1 MAFNEFLE
9 TFRQKLGAQRV
20 QDRVRTHLEHYFDF
34 EGASDAPSRVK
45 VALDYVF
52 GSERKNLDSYEP
64 DQNQTR
70 DFIDYLIFAIQAEN
84 KKNREQEEENK
95 KKKEELSQDRCLA
108 LTKLLDYNENPGTP
122 YFSDIKPPVFAFQLA
137 LRVREPSLI
146 DQSDVGICGENS
158 LMIYFA
164 KNTPSAFAGYG
175 ISLMRNGWG
184 NFHGLMVKPSP
195 EIVESFI
202 PEFLREKYNALR
214 ESSIRSS
221 YTDYLERKAS
231 KDETLPSKMLA
242 AKKMAAA
249 DFVIMGSL
257 TMGFFGS
264 IKEGSWP
271 DDVCERLSKAGL
283 QNVENKVNPFSEPN
297 KQNLTDACTAV
308 KAGKLVMLC
317 VWPEL
322 VVELRSYKLFL
333 AKNLLL
339 AGKPESVESGYY
351 LQRGSGK
358 KWEEAL
364 KGEGGLDLTS
374 TVRASAKKGDLK
386 SRHWILVTHLVE
398 AEGKV
403 TIKLYSWQ
411 HPVQGTLLLETFMTH
426 YQGYVAADPPATTRG

>member
-9 TFRQKLGAQRV
+9 KFLEKLGAERV
-20 QDRVRTHLEHYFDF
+20 QDRVRTHLEQYFDF
-34 EGASDAPSRVK
+34 EGASDAQIRVK
-45 VALDYVF
+45 NALDYVF

-70 DFIDYLIFAIQAEN
+70 DFIDYLISAIRVEN
-84 KKNREQEEENK
+84 KKN
-95 KKKEELSQDRCLA
+95 KEELSQDRCLA

-122 YFSDIKPPVFAFQLA
+122 YFSGIKPPVFAFQLA

-146 DQSDVGICGENS
+146 NQSEVGICGENS

-164 KNTPSAFAGYG
+164 KNTPSAFAAYA

-184 NFHGLMVKPSP
+184 DFHGLMVKPGPGS
-195 EIVESFI
+195 VESFLDD
-202 PEFLREKYNALR
+202 FR
-214 ESSIRSS
+214 ESYTRSS

-231 KDETLPSKMLA
+231 KDEKLATKKLA
-242 AKKMAAA
+242 AKKLAAA

-271 DDVCERLSKAGL
+271 EEVCERLSKAGL

-297 KQNLTDACTAV
+297 EQNLTDACAAV

-317 VWPEL
+317 VYAGF
-322 VVELRSYKLFL
+322 VQELRSYKLYL
-333 AKNLLL
+333 ARNR
-339 AGKPESVESGYY
+339 ESDY
-351 LQRGSGK
+351 LKRGSGK

-364 KGEGGLDLTS
+364 EGEGGLDLTS
-374 TVRASAKKGDLK
+374 TVKASAKKGDLK
-386 SRHWILVTHLVE
+386 SRHWILVTHLAE
-398 AEGKV
+398 TEGKV

-411 HPVQGTLLLETFMTH
+411 HPVQGTLLLKTFLTH
-426 YQGYVAADPPATTRG
+426 YDGYVAADPPATIRG

>member
-1 MAFNEFLE
+1 MPFNEFLE
-9 TFRQKLGAQRV
+9 NFRKKIGAQEDQNRV
-20 QDRVRTHLEHYFDF
+20 SDRVK
-34 EGASDAPSRVK
+34 DA
-45 VALDYVF
+45 LNYVF

-70 DFIDYLIFAIQAEN
+70 DFIDSLIFAIRAEN
-84 KKNREQEEENK
+84 KNR
-95 KKKEELSQDRCLA
+95 SQDRCLA
-108 LTKLLDYNENPGTP
+108 LTKVLDYNENPGPP
-122 YFSDIKPPVFAFQLA
+122 YFSGIKPPVFAFQLA

-146 DQSDVGICGENS
+146 NQSKVGICGENT

-164 KNTPSAFAGYG
+164 KNTPSAFAEYG

-202 PEFLREKYNALR
+202 PEILREKYKAFR
-214 ESSIRSS
+214 ESYTRSS
-221 YTDYLERKAS
+221 YEKEYTDKL
-231 KDETLPSKMLA
+231 
-242 AKKMAAA
+242 AAA

-271 DDVCERLSKAGL
+271 EEVCERLSKAGL

-297 KQNLTDACTAV
+297 KQNLTDACAAV

-317 VWPEL
+317 VYAGFVQEL
-322 VVELRSYKLFL
+322 QSYKLLL
-333 AKNLLL
+333 AKIW
-339 AGKPESVESGYY
+339 ESDY
-351 LQRGSGK
+351 LKRGSGK

-364 KGEGGLDLTS
+364 EGEGGLDLSS
-374 TVRASAKKGDLK
+374 TVKASAKKGDPK
-386 SRHWILVTHLVE
+386 SRHWILVTHLAE
-398 AEGKV
+398 TEGKV

-411 HPVQGTLLLETFMTH
+411 HPVQGTLLLKTFLTH
-426 YQGYVAADPPATTRG
+426 YDGYVAADPPADETGYLGDSDERF